1 MILERTVGDE
11 GFEGLRDRLLP
22 DQAARAQLRAELGTY
37 ELLISELAPR
47 LRERAKEVLGRDL
60 GEKNARKSAAE
71 LTRRVF
77 DRWAEAGGLVPRRR
91 RELPPQSWKLTLES
105 EAFAK
110 DWNERWWWHKDARQA
125 ELTVDELNAGPFLTP
140 REYLDWSV
148 DWWAHELH
156 EQTRLNCIEFGC
168 LPIFVTGFVAYF
180 LAANGVVPW
189 WLAVPAGAAAAAL
202 LGRPYRWLRH
212 HGYLAYGDD

>member
-1 MILERTVGDE
+1 M
-11 GFEGLRDRLLP
+11 
-22 DQAARAQLRAELGTY
+22 
-37 ELLISELAPR
+37 
-47 LRERAKEVLGRDL
+47 
-60 GEKNARKSAAE
+60 
-71 LTRRVF
+71 
-77 DRWAEAGGLVPRRR
+77 EADAGIR
-91 RELPPQSWKLTLES
+91 
-105 EAFAK
+105 AFAK